1 MLECVANVAEGRSSH
16 LISGIAAS
24 AGPSL
29 RDVHRDADHHR
40 SVFTLIDEATR
51 LASGVRSLA
60 DEVFSHLDLRTHHGA
75 HPRLGVLDVV
85 PFVALAPSPASLAV
99 DLRDETA
106 RWIASTY
113 GVPVF
118 LYGPLPGGSRS
129 LPEIRR
135 GAFATLSPDYGPA
148 EPHPR
153 LGASCVGARPLL
165 VAWNLWLRGVPL
177 SDARR
182 IATALRR
189 PAVRALAFSLGEAVQ
204 VSCNVID
211 VDAVGLGDLYDE
223 VLAQLP
229 AGGSIDR
236 AELVGLAP
244 RSVLSAEDP
253 GRWEELG
260 LSEAST
266 IEARLAG

>member
-29 RDVHRDADHHR
+29 RDVHHDADHHR

-60 DEVFSHLDLRTHHGA
+60 DEVFSHLDLRSHRGA

-85 PFVALAPSPASLAV
+85 PFVALAPSPDSLAI

-106 RWIASTY
+106 RWIASTHD
-113 GVPVF
+113 VPVF
-118 LYGPLPGGSRS
+118 LYGPLPGGPRT

-135 GAFATLSPDYGPA
+135 RAFADLSPDFGPA

-165 VAWNLWLRGVPL
+165 VAWNLWLTGVPL
-177 SDARR
+177 GVART

-189 PAVRALAFSLGEAVQ
+189 PAVRSLAFALGDAVQ
-204 VSCNVID
+204 VSCNVVD
-211 VDAVGLGDLYDE
+211 VGAVRLGDLYDE
-223 VLAQLP
+223 VRTRLP
-229 AGGSIDR
+229 ARGAIDR

-244 RSVLSAEDP
+244 RSVLAAEDP
-253 GRWEELG
+253 GRWGELG
-260 LSEAST
+260 LSEAAT
-266 IEARLAG
+266 IEARLAA